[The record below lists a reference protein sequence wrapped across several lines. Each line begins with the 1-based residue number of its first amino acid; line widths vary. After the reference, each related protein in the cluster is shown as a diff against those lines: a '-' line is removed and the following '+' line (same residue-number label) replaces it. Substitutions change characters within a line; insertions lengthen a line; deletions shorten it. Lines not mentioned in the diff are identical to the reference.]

1 LKHNHIAQNASDAKK
16 IPNFFMLEC
25 FSYLRCIMTQKL
37 LPYFIIIVIV
47 AFIVVLFLSLGTAQK
62 MIVIQEGNMQKK
74 ALDVE
79 LHKYQD
85 SDCGMVIDTLE
96 YASQV
101 VAPSGKTWFFHDH
114 GGFVQ
119 WLEDKEFRDEAVI
132 WVMSKDTL
140 RWIDGKKAYY
150 SLNEITPMGY
160 GFGAY
165 EKKQEGFVAF
175 ETMRLRMLRGETMN
189 NPAIRKKLLEQ

>member
-1 LKHNHIAQNASDAKK
+1 MLK
-16 IPNFFMLEC
+16 
-25 FSYLRCIMTQKL
+25 KL
-37 LPYFIIIVIV
+37 LPTLIILVIV
-47 AFIVVLFLSLGTAQK
+47 LFIVVLFLSLGKAQK
-62 MIVIQEGNMQKK
+62 MIVIQEGNTQKK
-74 ALDVE
+74 ALDLE

-101 VAPSGKTWFFHDH
+101 IAPSGKTWFFHDH

-119 WLEDKEFRDEAVI
+119 WLDDKPFRDEAVI
-132 WVMSKDTL
+132 WVMSRDTS

-165 EKKQEGFVAF
+165 EKNQEGFVAY
-175 ETMRLRMLRGETMN
+175 ETMRLKMLRGETMN
-189 NPAIRKKLLEQ
+189 NPAIRKKLMAH

>member
-1 LKHNHIAQNASDAKK
+1 MI
-16 IPNFFMLEC
+16 
-25 FSYLRCIMTQKL
+25 QKL
-37 LPYFIIIVIV
+37 LPYFIIFALV
-47 AFIVVLFLSLGTAQK
+47 AFIVVLFLSLGKSQK
-62 MIVIQEGNMQKK
+62 MIVIQEGNTEKK

-119 WLEDKEFRDEAVI
+119 WLEEKPFRDEAVI
-132 WVMSKDTL
+132 WVMSRDTKK
-140 RWIDGKKAYY
+140 WIDGKKAYY

-165 EKKQEGFVAF
+165 ENPQEGFVAF
-175 ETMRLRMLRGETMN
+175 DVMRLRMLRGETMN
-189 NPAIRKKLLEQ
+189 NPAIRKKLMEK